1 MAQAASL
8 LQSRCVR
15 VEHEGDVAVVVID
28 NPPINA
34 GSFDVRSGLLAGA
47 TILVWKAWLTG
58 MRMAWKPLAVKRSM
72 ACSTA
77 LLAPPTTHWL

>member
-1 MAQAASL
+1 MTLATSG
-8 LQSRCVR
+8 R
-15 VEHEGDVAVVVID
+15 
-28 NPPINA
+28 A
-34 GSFDVRSGLLAGA
+34 GSEMLSRSSTLRSGLLAGA

>member
-1 MAQAASL
+1 MSPVTLATSGICGSEML
-8 LQSRCVR
+8 SR
-15 VEHEGDVAVVVID
+15 
-28 NPPINA
+28 
-34 GSFDVRSGLLAGA
+34 SSTLRSGLLAGA

-58 MRMAWKPLAVKRSM
+58 MRMAWKPLASQKRSM